1 MQPSGTWRSVG
12 RRWSGRTAAM
22 RCGSGYEVA
31 GSAHE
36 GSGASSNNASERSR
50 TRSAIH
56 TRRTFS
62 RAAPTCAACKISSDT
77 RNSRRLS
84 YTLRSRAS
92 TYERHMSGA
101 IHVHERGEDELAA
114 LWERFKSDG
123 DQRARE
129 GLILHFSP
137 LVKFVAGRLG
147 SGLPRNVDPGD
158 LVSYGTFG
166 LIDAI
171 DKFEP
176 ERGYKFETY
185 AVNRIKGAILDEL
198 RALDWVPR
206 SVRARARE
214 IQRSMSELEHALQRS
229 ATDQELADHMDMPL
243 ETLRDQLGEL
253 STLGFVALDELLN
266 PDERDSAAVG
276 DVVPDQQAFDPSGAF
291 EREETR
297 YLLADSINRLPER
310 DRLVVTL
317 YYFEGLTLAE
327 IGTVLDVTESRVCQI
342 HTKAV
347 LSLRNR
353 FIEPSF

>member
-1 MQPSGTWRSVG
+1 M
-12 RRWSGRTAAM
+12 
-22 RCGSGYEVA
+22 
-31 GSAHE
+31 
-36 GSGASSNNASERSR
+36 
-50 TRSAIH
+50 
-56 TRRTFS
+56 
-62 RAAPTCAACKISSDT
+62 
-77 RNSRRLS
+77 
-84 YTLRSRAS
+84 
-92 TYERHMSGA
+92 
-101 IHVHERGEDELAA
+101 HERAEDELAA
-114 LWERFKSDG
+114 LWDRFKSNG
-123 DQRARE
+123 DPRARE

-147 SGLPRNVDPGD
+147 SGLPRNVDPSD

-214 IQRSMSELEHALQRS
+214 IQRSMAELEHGLQRS
-229 ATDQELADHMDMPL
+229 ATEQELADHMEMSVDS
-243 ETLRDQLGEL
+243 LRRQLGEL
-253 STLGFVALDELLN
+253 STLGFVALDEVLN
-266 PDERDSAAVG
+266 PDERDSAAIG
-276 DVVPDQQAFDPSGAF
+276 DVVADTRALDPSGSF
-291 EREETR
+291 EQEETR
-297 YLLADSINRLPER
+297 YLLIDSINRLPER

-327 IGTVLDVTESRVCQI
+327 IGSVLNVTESRVCQI

-347 LSLRNR
+347 LSLKNR
-353 FIEPSF
+353 LMEP